1 MIVSNT
7 SPIINLACIGQLDLL
22 PALFGKLVIPPAV
35 FEEITGA
42 LPDAPGA
49 AVIKI
54 APWIKHSTVTNKPL
68 VTTLRLDLDPGEA
81 EAIACAL
88 ENRASLL
95 LIDERRGRRA
105 AQQLGIPIMGLIGVL
120 LMARKQRLIP
130 HIRPHLDALRN
141 VAGFWMSTALY
152 DRVLHDVGEDVA

>member
-1 MIVSNT
+1 MVGSGEAENADYLMRF
-7 SPIINLACIGQLDLL
+7 NGLGNQQHG
-22 PALFGKLVIPPAV
+22 FR
-35 FEEITGA
+35 
-42 LPDAPGA
+42 
-49 AVIKI
+49 
-54 APWIKHSTVTNKPL
+54 NKPL

-120 LMARKQRLIP
+120 LMARKQQLIP